1 VKYLYPRIF
10 GLVNLLA
17 LASFLVGF
25 FTNTKPATIGG
36 GTIVVL
42 ADLIAMWG
50 GFLNPFLPTVLAIIG
65 AIVIRPWYIG
75 VFWASAIFAMLSIPH
90 YLNLLLRP
98 AHVISAGFSKFIGPQ
113 ILIQVNSMIAD
124 VYRNLTGLARQAWE
138 ASASVGPEKLVVSI
152 EKNDDALLSLG
163 WHRLTD
169 EITTLQLL
177 VPKLASC

>member
-1 VKYLYPRIF
+1 
-10 GLVNLLA
+10 LVNLLA